1 LSKVIL
7 YRVIEVFVGLKT
19 YRGNNLGSVSKKVLI
34 VEDDMIISLVVENM
48 IKKLGYTLA
57 GKAASGEDAIE
68 LAKEHKPE
76 IILMDIRLKGEMDG
90 IEAIIKIKE
99 YIDTE
104 VIYLTG
110 NSDKANY
117 ERAKAT
123 NCIDLISKPFTI
135 GELVRSLDMID

>member
-1 LSKVIL
+1 MASTL
-7 YRVIEVFVGLKT
+7 
-19 YRGNNLGSVSKKVLI
+19 KKVLV

-48 IKKLGYTLA
+48 IKKLGYTLV
-57 GKAASGEDAIE
+57 GKAASAEKAIE
-68 LAKEHKPE
+68 LAKEHEPE

-90 IEAIIKIKE
+90 IETIIKIRE
-99 YIDTE
+99 HISTE

-135 GELVRSLDMID
+135 GELVRSLDKID